1 MEDELKLIYE
11 PVYER
16 YEEGEVL
23 LDPNGVPIQEMEQV
37 PIFEERETT
46 YVTTK
51 EEPVEAFWDP
61 EKREYHILVE
71 NETDWS
77 VEKEEVEETFRAV
90 TGQTTISVNGKE
102 VPYNQ
107 YLVSMGSSCG
117 CRSRTGRNRS
127 WKFLVKYV
135 HLAYPGQNQTVQ
147 DGGTEKRTGS
157 GFGTGDP
164 AAGTH
169 YQTHFP
175 VFYENVNTYGSVHN
189 DPVTTFFR
197 LIP

>member
-1 MEDELKLIYE
+1 M
-11 PVYER
+11 
-16 YEEGEVL
+16 
-23 LDPNGVPIQEMEQV
+23 
-37 PIFEERETT
+37 
-46 YVTTK
+46 TTK

-77 VEKEEVEETFRAV
+77 VEKEEVDETFRAV

-107 YLVSMGSSCG
+107 YLVSMGAAVDVEAEQEETDPGS
-117 CRSRTGRNRS
+117 
-127 WKFLVKYV
+127 FVKYV

-147 DGGTEKRTGS
+147 DGGTEKEPVQVLERAIRQ
-157 GFGTGDP
+157 P
-164 AAGTH
+164 VTH

-175 VFYENVNTYGSVHN
+175 VF
-189 DPVTTFFR
+189 
-197 LIP
+197 L